1 MNTLTKKQITKIQ
14 RVAGRLTSVIY
25 AELGEKVAK
34 ESLICFSVGD
44 SRVNVSY
51 DGNRWTARTYPP
63 KGLDTQIIE
72 F

>member
-1 MNTLTKKQITKIQ
+1 MTNNQKKKIQ

-51 DGNRWTARTYPP
+51 DGNRWTARAYPP

>member
-1 MNTLTKKQITKIQ
+1 MTNTQKKKIQ

-34 ESLICFSVGD
+34 ESLLCFSVGG
-44 SRVNVSY
+44 SRVNVSC
-51 DGNRWTARTYPP
+51 DGNRWTARAYPP